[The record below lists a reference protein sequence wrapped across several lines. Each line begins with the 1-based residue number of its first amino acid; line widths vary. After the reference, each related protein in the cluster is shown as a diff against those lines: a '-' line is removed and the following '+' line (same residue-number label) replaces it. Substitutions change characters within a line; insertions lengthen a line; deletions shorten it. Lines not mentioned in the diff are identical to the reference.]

1 MIRELGQVKTDA
13 AQELG
18 QVKTEAEANISPLLS
33 GILQDSQTLF
43 RQEVALAKSEIKTE
57 LVTAKEAALGF
68 GVSAFLGALTVLM
81 LSFGLV
87 HFVTWATGISLGASY
102 GIVGLLYGL
111 AAGASFFAGKKA
123 LKETDFVPHQT
134 IQTMKENVQWIA
146 GT

>member
-1 MIRELGQVKTDA
+1 MIRELGQVKTEA
-13 AQELG
+13 ERELV
-18 QVKTEAEANISPLLS
+18 QVKTEAEANISPLVS
-33 GILQDSQTLF
+33 GILHDTQTLF
-43 RQEVALAKSEIKTE
+43 RQEVALAKSELKTE
-57 LVTAKEAALGF
+57 LVTAKAAAMGF

-87 HFVTWATGISLGASY
+87 HFITWATGISLGASY
-102 GIVGLLYGL
+102 GIVGLLYGAA
-111 AAGASFFAGKKA
+111 AAGSFVAGNKA